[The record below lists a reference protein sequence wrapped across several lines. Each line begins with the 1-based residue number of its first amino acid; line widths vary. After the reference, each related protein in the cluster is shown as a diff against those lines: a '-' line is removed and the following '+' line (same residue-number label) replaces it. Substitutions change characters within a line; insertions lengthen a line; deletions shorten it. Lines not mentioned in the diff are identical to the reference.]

1 MLEFEHRMDNSP
13 RVRVFS
19 TTFVVGFGFGAFLG
33 VALAILAVA
42 LVQDAEPQS
51 NNAQIPTANAQIPT
65 AIPRAGASQTP
76 TPDEAVRTRQALDVR
91 IGPGDVF
98 AVIGVLSRGVALDV
112 VGRDEAAAWLA
123 IRFPPGSAGRGWVP
137 VDAVDG
143 LSGVDGLV
151 VALPTQLPRAVFT
164 TPTFG
169 GTAVSDTPGFG
180 PPAAG
185 ATGTPTPSGPPDLTV
200 TSLTR
205 LPDGRVEVVIANLGP
220 GELDG
225 LLIFVRVNDLST
237 VSETIVSP
245 PTRLAVGDSITLET
259 TRFTVPAPRAIQA
272 TVDPFS
278 SGPDADRS
286 NNFLQ
291 LTLSPPPT
299 PTRTPTR
306 EPR

>member
-123 IRFPPGSAGRGWVP
+123 IRFPPA
-137 VDAVDG
+137 
-143 LSGVDGLV
+143 
-151 VALPTQLPRAVFT
+151 
-164 TPTFG
+164 
-169 GTAVSDTPGFG
+169 
-180 PPAAG
+180 PPAGAG
-185 ATGTPTPSGPPDLTV
+185 CPSTPSM
-200 TSLTR
+200 
-205 LPDGRVEVVIANLGP
+205 A
-220 GELDG
+220 
-225 LLIFVRVNDLST
+225 
-237 VSETIVSP
+237 SP
-245 PTRLAVGDSITLET
+245 AWTG
-259 TRFTVPAPRAIQA
+259 
-272 TVDPFS
+272 S
-278 SGPDADRS
+278 S
-286 NNFLQ
+286 
-291 LTLSPPPT
+291 
-299 PTRTPTR
+299 
-306 EPR
+306 

>member
-1 MLEFEHRMDNSP
+1 MLEFEHQMDNSP

-19 TTFVVGFGFGAFLG
+19 TTFVVGFGLGAFLG

-42 LVQDAEPQS
+42 LVRDAEPQS
-51 NNAQIPTANAQIPT
+51 NNAQIPT

-76 TPDEAVRTRQALDVR
+76 TPDNAVRTRQALDVR
-91 IGPGDVF
+91 VGPGEVF
-98 AVIGVLSRGVALDV
+98 AVIGVLSRGEALDV

-151 VALPTQLPRAVFT
+151 VALPTQLPRAVFA

-169 GTAVSDTPGFG
+169 GTAAAGT
-180 PPAAG
+180 PAAG
-185 ATGTPTPSGPPDLTV
+185 TPAAGVTTTPTPSGPPDLAV
-200 TSLTR
+200 TGLTR
-205 LPDGRVEVVIANLGP
+205 LPDGRVAVVIANLGP
-220 GELDG
+220 GELEG
-225 LLIFVRVNDLST
+225 LSIFVRVNDLST
-237 VSETIVSP
+237 VAEMIVSP

>member
-1 MLEFEHRMDNSP
+1 MLEFEHQMDNSP

-19 TTFVVGFGFGAFLG
+19 TTFVVGFGLGAFLG

-42 LVQDAEPQS
+42 LVRDAEPQS
-51 NNAQIPTANAQIPT
+51 NNAQIPT

-76 TPDEAVRTRQALDVR
+76 TPDNAVRTRQALDVR
-91 IGPGDVF
+91 VGPGEVF
-98 AVIGVLSRGVALDV
+98 AVIGVLSRGEALDV

-151 VALPTQLPRAVFT
+151 VALPTQLPRAVFA

-169 GTAVSDTPGFG
+169 GTAAAGT
-180 PPAAG
+180 PAAG
-185 ATGTPTPSGPPDLTV
+185 TPAAGITTTPTPSGPPDLAV
-200 TSLTR
+200 TGLTR
-205 LPDGRVEVVIANLGP
+205 LPDGRVAVVIANLGP
-220 GELDG
+220 GELEG
-225 LLIFVRVNDLST
+225 LSIFVRVNDLST
-237 VSETIVSP
+237 VAEMIVSP